1 MAQTTVDGFDLSP
14 TASATDAA
22 DAAGS
27 TDKPAQALASKPKPA
42 KPVDPTMVVA
52 PRAIDPRV
60 AWQLQSMMRD
70 VGQRGTATDAKV
82 LGREDVGGKTGST
95 NDHRDAWFSGFGG
108 RYVTTVW
115 VGRDDFKSLGYREYG
130 GKAALPIWIN
140 YMKAALKDEPA
151 RDLDPPQG
159 MVQVKANGVVEWLK
173 VEDEERMQSELEA
186 IPEADVQPDEEAFD
200 IF

>member
-1 MAQTTVDGFDLSP
+1 
-14 TASATDAA
+14 
-22 DAAGS
+22 
-27 TDKPAQALASKPKPA
+27 
-42 KPVDPTMVVA
+42 MVVA

-70 VGQRGTATDAKV
+70 VVKRGTATDAKV

-108 RYVTTVW
+108 QYVTTVW

-140 YMKAALKDEPA
+140 YMKTALEDQPE
-151 RDLDPPQG
+151 RDLDPPAG
-159 MVQVKANGVVEWLK
+159 MAQVKSNGVVEWLK
-173 VEDEERMQSELEA
+173 VEDQERMQSELDT
-186 IPEADVQPDEEAFD
+186 IPTQDAQPDEDAFD